1 VIHGAVY
8 DGKDRHN
15 GEIFG
20 FYLNLV
26 LGFGKTPPVAGRV
39 LNWETELRPVATS
52 RLLATVFTKGKEK
65 LEAII
70 KKSVCVT
77 FSV

>member
-1 VIHGAVY
+1 MIEGTVY
-8 DGKDRHN
+8 DGKDRHH

-39 LNWETELRPVATS
+39 LNWETDLLPVATS
-52 RLLATVFTKGKEK
+52 RLKATVFTKGMAG
-65 LEAII
+65 LELF
-70 KKSVCVT
+70 
-77 FSV
+77 FSH